1 MLNQKEFE
9 ELVGK
14 ENLDK
19 IFEDKIIRNTVEN
32 LMQEMMSIPK
42 FMIEDK
48 MFYDALD
55 KYFDK
60 RKDELNELIK
70 TRLGIDMKEICDK
83 KKEPVKN

>member
-1 MLNQKEFE
+1 MLSQKEFE

-19 IFEDKIIRNTVEN
+19 IFEDKIIRNAVEN
-32 LMQEMMSIPK
+32 LMQEMVSIPK

-48 MFYDALD
+48 IFYDTLN

-60 RKDELNELIK
+60 RKDELNDLIK
-70 TRLGIDMKEICDK
+70 ARLGIDMEKIWNK

>member
-9 ELVGK
+9 ELIGK

-19 IFEDKIIRNTVEN
+19 LFEDKIIRNTIEN
-32 LMQEMMSIPK
+32 LLQKMMSIPR

-48 MFYDALD
+48 IFYDTLD

-60 RKDELNELIK
+60 RTDELNELIK
-70 TRLGIDMKEICDK
+70 TRLGIDMKKICNK